1 MSRRNFCDLGPF
13 AYAIS
18 VRKQI
23 IMRHIHN
30 FLHKENY
37 ATTRQEA
44 PMPALIHAYSCNMIK
59 RGPGIDLKLQV
70 NKAENIRL
78 ACKRMNQLVIRP
90 GESFSFWH
98 YVGKTSRKNGFAEGR
113 VIVNGKLVA
122 GTGGGLCN
130 LANAIHLLAMHSP
143 LTMTELHHHSDALA
157 PDPDGKRTPYSAG
170 TSVNYNYLDLR
181 FRNDTGQPVQ
191 LLAWCEGD
199 ELHAELRTTQEYPYT
214 YRIVEEDHHFHKS
227 ESGQYYRLSKIY
239 RETIAR
245 PTGEVVKKELKW
257 DNRSKVMFD
266 PSLIPSEQIR

>member
-23 IMRHIHN
+23 IVRHIHN

-191 LLAWCEGD
+191 LFAWCESD

-214 YRIVEEDHHFHKS
+214 YRIVEEGHHFHKS

>member
-23 IMRHIHN
+23 IVRHIHN

-199 ELHAELRTTQEYPYT
+199 KLHAELRTTQEYPDT